1 MLSKLILLLPTP
13 LCVLDGSRRL
23 LAINSAALRLLG
35 FEVRSNTAGTAAVP
49 DVDDLAESNAL
60 SQISS
65 LLQWD
70 IPLAA
75 ETLEAETL
83 AGSSAGIPH
92 QNVHQQNVHQQNV
105 HQQMP
110 QMPMVAPA
118 FRPLI
123 YVRLAR
129 FEAIFI
135 IQKE

>member
-75 ETLEAETL
+75 ETL